1 MKSNESVKNM
11 IRWYIREN
19 EKHQYL
25 WQTDEYK
32 QEVYSLWA
40 ARELLNELRK
50 NKGKPPLI
58 AMEDFRDK
66 MDQYSCM
73 NPATSFIFSVA
84 KDTVEMFIDM
94 IIK

>member
-19 EKHQYL
+19 ENHHYL

-50 NKGKPPLI
+50 NKSKPSLI
-58 AMEDFRDK
+58 VMENFRDK
-66 MDQYSCM
+66 MDRYSCM
-73 NPATSFIFSVA
+73 NPATSFMFSVA
-84 KDTVEMFIDM
+84 KDTTEMFIDM

>member
-19 EKHQYL
+19 EKHRYL

-32 QEVYSLWA
+32 QETYSLWA

-58 AMEDFRDK
+58 VMEDFRDK
-66 MDQYSCM
+66 MDRYSCM

>member
-19 EKHQYL
+19 EKHRYL
-25 WQTDEYK
+25 WQTAEYK
-32 QEVYSLWA
+32 QETYSLWA

-58 AMEDFRDK
+58 VIEDFRDK
-66 MDQYSCM
+66 MDRYSCM

>member
-1 MKSNESVKNM
+1 M
-11 IRWYIREN
+11 
-19 EKHQYL
+19 
-25 WQTDEYK
+25 
-32 QEVYSLWA
+32 
-40 ARELLNELRK
+40 LNEPRK
-50 NKGKPPLI
+50 KKGKPPLI

>member
-19 EKHQYL
+19 ENHQYL

-50 NKGKPPLI
+50 NRPKPPLI
-58 AMEDFRDK
+58 VMEDFRDK
-66 MDQYSCM
+66 MDRYSCV

-84 KDTVEMFIDM
+84 KDTIEMFIDM

>member
-19 EKHQYL
+19 ENHQYL

-50 NKGKPPLI
+50 NKNKPPLI
-58 AMEDFRDK
+58 VMEDFRDK
-66 MDQYSCM
+66 MDRYSCV

-84 KDTVEMFIDM
+84 KDTIEMFIDM

>member
-19 EKHQYL
+19 KNHRYL

-32 QEVYSLWA
+32 QETYSIWV

-50 NKGKPPLI
+50 NKNKPPLVV
-58 AMEDFRDK
+58 MEDFRDR
-66 MDQYSCM
+66 MDRYSCM

-84 KDTVEMFIDM
+84 KDTTEMFIDM

>member
-19 EKHQYL
+19 ENHQYL

-50 NKGKPPLI
+50 NRSNPPLI
-58 AMEDFRDK
+58 VMENFRDK
-66 MDQYSCM
+66 MDRYSCM
-73 NPATSFIFSVA
+73 NPSTSFIFSVA
-84 KDTVEMFIDM
+84 KDTIEMFIDM

>member
-19 EKHQYL
+19 ENHQYL

-50 NKGKPPLI
+50 NRSNPPLI
-58 AMEDFRDK
+58 VMENFRDK
-66 MDQYSCM
+66 MDRYSCI
-73 NPATSFIFSVA
+73 NPSTSFIFSVA
-84 KDTVEMFIDM
+84 KDTTEIFIDM

>member
-19 EKHQYL
+19 EKHRYL

-50 NKGKPPLI
+50 NRSNPPLI
-58 AMEDFRDK
+58 VMENFRDK
-66 MDQYSCM
+66 MDRYSCV
-73 NPATSFIFSVA
+73 NPSTSFIFSVA
-84 KDTVEMFIDM
+84 KDTTEIFIDM

>member
-19 EKHQYL
+19 EKHRYL

-32 QEVYSLWA
+32 QETYSLWA
-40 ARELLNELRK
+40 SRELLNELRK
-50 NKGKPPLI
+50 NKAKPPLI
-58 AMEDFRDK
+58 VMEDFRDK
-66 MDQYSCM
+66 MDRYSCM

>member
-19 EKHQYL
+19 KNHRYL

-32 QEVYSLWA
+32 QETYSIWS

-50 NKGKPPLI
+50 NKNKPPLVV
-58 AMEDFRDK
+58 MEDFRDK
-66 MDQYSCM
+66 MDRYSCM
-73 NPATSFIFSVA
+73 SPTTSFIFSVA
-84 KDTVEMFIDM
+84 KDTTEMFIDM

>member
-19 EKHQYL
+19 ENHQYL

-50 NKGKPPLI
+50 NKSNPPLI
-58 AMEDFRDK
+58 VMENFRDK
-66 MDQYSCM
+66 MDRYSCV

-84 KDTVEMFIDM
+84 KDTIEMFIDM

>member
-19 EKHQYL
+19 EKHRYL

-32 QEVYSLWA
+32 QETYSLWA
-40 ARELLNELRK
+40 SRELLNELRK

-58 AMEDFRDK
+58 VMEDFRDK
-66 MDQYSCM
+66 MDRYSCM
-73 NPATSFIFSVA
+73 NPATSFMFSVA

>member
-1 MKSNESVKNM
+1 MKSNDSVKNM

-19 EKHQYL
+19 ENHQYL

-32 QEVYSLWA
+32 QETYSIWA

-50 NKGKPPLI
+50 NKNKPPLVV
-58 AMEDFRDK
+58 MEDFRDR
-66 MDQYSCM
+66 MDRYSCM